1 MKKIISF
8 SLWCQN
14 TPINHKN
21 KHQNKNMYINGAY
34 ENLRLQKEKEIYS
47 DWTIRIYYNNT
58 VSKEVIDKLKNLGA
72 ELIDMSGSNL
82 PGMFWR
88 FLPIND
94 KDVDIFIVRDVD
106 SRISKR
112 EEITVN
118 EFIKSPYKMHV
129 IRDHPHHHYKI
140 LGGLWGY
147 KNNLKQ
153 QILTDFDMRL
163 HNFLFKRNYKFTRM
177 DDMTFLD
184 EIFDVIQPNN
194 ILAHDNFFNIN
205 ANSKTFFDYE
215 YTKGSYYNYMGEI
228 FDENNIPIS
237 KERDIELFQNYKTKM
252 KTHWS
257 SKFWIK

>member
-1 MKKIISF
+1 
-8 SLWCQN
+8 
-14 TPINHKN
+14 
-21 KHQNKNMYINGAY
+21 
-34 ENLRLQKEKEIYS
+34 
-47 DWTIRIYYNNT
+47 
-58 VSKEVIDKLKNLGA
+58 
-72 ELIDMSGSNL
+72 
-82 PGMFWR
+82 
-88 FLPIND
+88 
-94 KDVDIFIVRDVD
+94 
-106 SRISKR
+106 
-112 EEITVN
+112 
-118 EFIKSPYKMHV
+118 
-129 IRDHPHHHYKI
+129 
-140 LGGLWGY
+140 
-147 KNNLKQ
+147 
-153 QILTDFDMRL
+153 MRL

>member
-8 SLWCQN
+8 SLWSQN
-14 TPINHKN
+14 TPLNDKN

-72 ELIDMSGSNL
+72 ELIDMTNSNL

-118 EFIKSPYKMHV
+118 EFIKSPYKMHI

-147 KNNLKQ
+147 KNNIQ
-153 QILTDFDMRL
+153 Q
-163 HNFLFKRNYKFTRM
+163 
-177 DDMTFLD
+177 
-184 EIFDVIQPNN
+184 
-194 ILAHDNFFNIN
+194 
-205 ANSKTFFDYE
+205 
-215 YTKGSYYNYMGEI
+215 
-228 FDENNIPIS
+228 
-237 KERDIELFQNYKTKM
+237 
-252 KTHWS
+252 WS
-257 SKFWIK
+257 QI